1 MLLDENDYDTE
12 EEKENYI
19 EYTSDI
25 IAEIQYDNRINIIKF
40 YKELLLKSPEFIGI
54 NNISS
59 GEILN
64 IIECVYNNY
73 NNEVSYL
80 LRKDYRINEEQ
91 LNIFDNMFKDLRL
104 KQNENIYNIVT
115 KRLFNRMYVI

>member
-12 EEKENYI
+12 KEKENYI